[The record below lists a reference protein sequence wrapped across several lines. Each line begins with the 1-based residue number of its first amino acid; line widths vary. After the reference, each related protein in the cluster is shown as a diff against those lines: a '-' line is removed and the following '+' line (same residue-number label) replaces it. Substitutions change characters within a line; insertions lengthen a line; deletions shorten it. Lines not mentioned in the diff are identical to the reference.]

1 MEPYLLNIKNIGSKE
16 EGFLSVISNSSLPFI
31 IRRVFWTVNTPLNV
45 IRGRHAHHNTNMI
58 LIAAIGTIHVST
70 ISEENNQQEF
80 ILNEASKG
88 LFIPKLCWHEMEY
101 NKDAVQLVLT
111 DTEYEEADYIR
122 DKNKFFEIISKQE

>member
-16 EGFLSVISNSSLPFI
+16 EGFLSVTSNLSLPFI

-45 IRGRHAHHNTNMI
+45 IRGRHAHYNTSMI
-58 LIAAIGTIHVST
+58 LIAANGTIRIST

-80 ILNEASKG
+80 ILNEASRG